1 EESSFVVS
9 DEPQNSASV
18 VVRLHYGAKLN
29 MDQVNAIVHLVSGSI
44 PGLHASKV
52 SVVDQAGNLLTD
64 GIGAGEA
71 VSAATRKRDQI
82 LKDIQDKTRASVA
95 NVLDS
100 LVGTGNYRVSVMPD
114 LDLSTIDETQ
124 EHYGDAPKIN
134 REENVLD
141 SDTNQVAM
149 GVPGSL
155 S

>member
-1 EESSFVVS
+1 
-9 DEPQNSASV
+9 
-18 VVRLHYGAKLN
+18 
-29 MDQVNAIVHLVSGSI
+29 
-44 PGLHASKV
+44 V

-134 REENVLD
+134 
-141 SDTNQVAM
+141 
-149 GVPGSL
+149 
-155 S
+155 

>member
-1 EESSFVVS
+1 
-9 DEPQNSASV
+9 
-18 VVRLHYGAKLN
+18 
-29 MDQVNAIVHLVSGSI
+29 MHLVSGSI
-44 PGLHASKV
+44 PGLQASKV

-114 LDLSTIDETQ
+114 LDLSTIDETR

-134 REENVLD
+134 REESVLD

-149 GVPGSL
+149 GVPVHSATVRQL
-155 S
+155 RRIR